1 MERHPQADF
10 CEQVEQRGCGS
21 SLWSCDTMDNLV
33 YALLALP
40 EISATDTAV
49 YAYCIGMMHPH
60 PSVIAFTCRID
71 VS

>member
-1 MERHPQADF
+1 
-10 CEQVEQRGCGS
+10 
-21 SLWSCDTMDNLV
+21 MDNLV